1 MKKKFRVRA
10 KFVWLLVIVLVLVG
24 GFAFARSWLGQ
35 NSAPGGAPPASIS
48 QNVPYNILL
57 IGNNARQA
65 QGPLS
70 LGTSGGQADIL
81 MVVHIDPTTHK
92 VTLISVPRD
101 TLIALPGWRDPI
113 PKIKESFF
121 LGLQQSPRR
130 GPELAMKYVS
140 KFTGMPIHA
149 YIATDFQG
157 FVDAVNAVGC
167 VNIYIPARLYDP
179 LHSKAD
185 FTKGW
190 HCLSGPWALA
200 YIRIRQNAAGN
211 SYRTNDFQRMGA
223 EQQVLLALKDKLLK
237 NPVEAALHVPSLISA
252 WSKDVATNLTHS
264 QLLAL
269 GMSLAHAHLQKVT
282 LGSIADSMQLGAM
295 PMPGINAENAIEGA
309 YYDVLDAADVTK
321 ALKPYGSTGAWTG
334 LPPFPSPKDVPI
346 TLYGSQY
353 TMALLQKAGFPVTYG
368 GASAGTTRLTVVFP
382 NGSPTSGFVVGRTLA
397 ASNELVQPGSVSQVT
412 VYAP

>member
-1 MKKKFRVRA
+1 MKRKFRVRA

-35 NSAPGGAPPASIS
+35 SSAPGPSATHFS
-48 QNVPYNILL
+48 QHVPYNILL
-57 IGNNARQA
+57 IGNNARA
-65 QGPLS
+65 AAGPLS

-101 TLIALPGWRDPI
+101 LLIALPQWRDPI

-121 LGLQQSPRR
+121 LGLQESPQR
-130 GPELAMKYVS
+130 GPQLAMQVVS
-140 KFTGMPIHA
+140 HFTGMPIHA
-149 YIATDFQG
+149 YIVTDFQG
-157 FVDAVNAVGC
+157 FVDAINAVGC
-167 VNIYIPARLYDP
+167 INVYIPAKLYDP

-185 FTKGW
+185 FQKGW
-190 HCLSGPWALA
+190 HCLSGTWALA

-211 SYRTNDFQRMGA
+211 SFRTNDFQRMGA

-237 NPVEAALHVPSLISA
+237 DPVQAALHLPSLIAA

-295 PMPGINAENAIEGA
+295 PLQGINVENAIEGA
-309 YYDVLDAADVTK
+309 YYDVLDTANVTR
-321 ALKPYGSTGAWTG
+321 ALKPYGSKGAWTG
-334 LPPFPSPKDVPI
+334 LPPFPSPTDVPV

-353 TMALLQKAGFPVTYG
+353 VMAELQKAGFTVTYG
-368 GASAGTTRLTVVFP
+368 GSSAGTTQTTVVFP
-382 NGSPTSGFVVGRTLA
+382 NGSPTAGFVVGRALGQ
-397 ASNELVQPGSVSQVT
+397 SNELVKPGSVAQVT